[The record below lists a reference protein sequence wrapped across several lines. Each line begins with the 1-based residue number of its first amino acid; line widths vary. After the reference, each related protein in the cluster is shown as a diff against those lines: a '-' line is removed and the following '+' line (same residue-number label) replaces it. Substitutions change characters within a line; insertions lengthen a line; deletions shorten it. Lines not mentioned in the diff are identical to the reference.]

1 MPKIKT
7 HQAVAKRFRV
17 TKNKKILK
25 KKCGQ
30 NHFNSRETGKVSR
43 LKRRP
48 AGIASATI
56 RKSIRRL
63 ITRV

>member
-7 HQAVAKRFRV
+7 HQSVAKRFRV

-30 NHFNSRETGKVSR
+30 DHFNSRETGKVTR
-43 LKRRP
+43 HKRRP
-48 AGIASATI
+48 AGIANATL
-56 RKSIRRL
+56 RKSIRQL

>member
-43 LKRRP
+43 LKRRL